1 MAVSSPPI
9 KAIEMLIGTAEVKI
23 SDQRLGGGGSVG
35 PPFFA
40 GERVWDGAEAGVEG
54 KETEE
59 RPDPIDLSAA
69 M

>member
-9 KAIEMLIGTAEVKI
+9 KAIEMLMGTAEVKM

-35 PPFFA
+35 SPFFA
-40 GERVWDGAEAGVEG
+40 DERVWDEIEVGVGG
-54 KETEE
+54 KEAEE